1 MTDQT
6 STRREFVTL
15 DGQDFKKLLLAGM
28 SWLEQHYQ
36 IVNQLNVFPVPDG
49 DTGINML
56 LTMQSAYGE
65 IAEFDENHVGQVMRK
80 FARGAV
86 NGSRGNS
93 GVILSQIWRG
103 FAVALRDHE
112 TLVVDTL
119 AEACTTGAR
128 FAYDAAPK
136 PAREGTI
143 LTVMRETAERLE
155 EIRADETNLTAIF
168 VEMVEQSN
176 DTLVRTPDMLEVLK
190 EAGVVDSGGQGL
202 VYIFEGMLRRLQG
215 QSLEAELEATAAA
228 VTVRKPAHVMSAT
241 EFGHPY
247 DVQLLLT
254 GKDLDVDTIRA
265 VIDAMGDSCIVTS
278 DGEGLIKV
286 HVHVYDPGQPISY
299 AAKQGV
305 VGDVVV
311 ENMYEQYLENVGVD
325 PSEVLAPTP
334 TVDLLEDDV
343 AVIAVAP
350 GDGLARVFYE
360 QGVAR
365 MVSGGQTMNPST
377 EEIYQA
383 ILELPVEKVIVL
395 PNNNNIVLAANQ
407 AVEKCEKKGK
417 KQVRVVPSKTIPQG
431 VAAILH
437 YANSRLHDDQRGDLD
452 AIADGMEDVLE
463 EVMTGEITTAVRSVE
478 MDGIKANIGQ
488 IIGLLE
494 GQIVVAG
501 NDIAQV
507 LHDLIGRLDNDLYEL
522 VTLYYGE
529 DVRQRD
535 AEALAEVLESS
546 YEEFSFEVIPGG
558 QPHYFYLVSVE

>member
-1 MTDQT
+1 MNDQT
-6 STRREFVTL
+6 STQREFLTL
-15 DGQDFKKLLLAGM
+15 DGQDFKQLLLAGM
-28 SWLEQHYQ
+28 FWLEQHYQ

-56 LTMQSAYGE
+56 LTMQSAYAE
-65 IAEFDENHVGQVMRK
+65 IAELDENHVGQVMRK

-103 FAVALRDHE
+103 FAEALREHE
-112 TLVVDTL
+112 TLAVATL
-119 AEACTTGAR
+119 AEACTTGTR
-128 FAYDAAPK
+128 YAYDAAPK

-143 LTVMRETAERLE
+143 LTVMRETAERLQE
-155 EIRADETNLTAIF
+155 MVQDEANLTVVFAD
-168 VEMVEQSN
+168 MVEQAN
-176 DTLVRTPDMLEVLK
+176 DTLVRTPDMLQVLK
-190 EAGVVDSGGQGL
+190 DAGVVDSGGQGL
-202 VYIFEGMLRRLQG
+202 TYIFEGMLRRLNG
-215 QSLEAELEATAAA
+215 ESLEAELAATAAA
-228 VTVRKPAHVMSAT
+228 VSVRKPAHVMSAT

-247 DVQLLLT
+247 DVQLLLV
-254 GKDLDVDTIRA
+254 GKDLDVDTIRSA
-265 VIDAMGDSCIVTS
+265 IDAMGDSSIVTS
-278 DGEGLIKV
+278 DGESTIKV
-286 HVHVYDPGQPISY
+286 HVHVYDPGLPISY

-311 ENMYEQYLENVGVD
+311 ENMYEQYLEHIGVD
-325 PSEVLAPTP
+325 PGEAMAPAPT
-334 TVDLLEDDV
+334 VELLAEDV

-383 ILELPVEKVIVL
+383 ILELPVDKVIVL
-395 PNNNNIVLAANQ
+395 PNNGNIVLAAQQ
-407 AVEKCEKKGK
+407 AVAKCEKKG

-431 VAAILH
+431 ISAILH

-452 AIADGMEDVLE
+452 SIADGMNDILA
-463 EVMTGEITTAVRSVE
+463 EVASGEVTTAVRSVE
-478 MDGIKANIGQ
+478 MAGVKANIGQ

-501 NDIAQV
+501 HDIAQV
-507 LHDLIGRLDNDLYEL
+507 LHDLIGKLDDDLYEL

-529 DVRQRD
+529 DVQPQD

-546 YEEFSFEVIPGG
+546 YEDYSFEVIPGG